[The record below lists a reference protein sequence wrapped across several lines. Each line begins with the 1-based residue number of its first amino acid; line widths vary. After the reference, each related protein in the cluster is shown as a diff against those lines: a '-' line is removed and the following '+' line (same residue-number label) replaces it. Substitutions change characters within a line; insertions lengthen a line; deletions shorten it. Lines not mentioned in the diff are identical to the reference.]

1 MKNADMP
8 AMPLTND
15 MGAPHFT
22 GDVALT
28 SSNCSGLTKREMIA
42 KDIDVGEFKF
52 NSIDNLSEFIGRSVD
67 QSSMEDLIKATA
79 ECDAKIRVIYA
90 DSLLKELEK

>member
-8 AMPLTND
+8 AMPISND
-15 MGAPHFT
+15 ELAQALELGAD
-22 GDVALT
+22 G
-28 SSNCSGLTKREMIA
+28 SKGLTKREAIA
-42 KDIDVGEFKF
+42 KDIDIGEFKF
-52 NSIDNLSEFIGRSVD
+52 NSIDNVSEFIGRSVD

-90 DSLLKELEK
+90 DSLLRELEK

>member
-8 AMPLTND
+8 AMPVNNFLKEGNLAVSTNE
-15 MGAPHFT
+15 FQ
-22 GDVALT
+22 
-28 SSNCSGLTKREMIA
+28 GLTKREVIA
-42 KDIDVGEFKF
+42 KDIDVGEFQF

-67 QSSMEDLIKATA
+67 QSSMIDLIKATA